1 MFKICFFFAL
11 PSGVCC
17 CKGAVSVNCGGI
29 GKKNINQQRC
39 KNNTNNYCTY
49 GSYELA
55 FAYI

>member
-1 MFKICFFFAL
+1 MFKICFFSHCRPVF
-11 PSGVCC
+11 VV
-17 CKGAVSVNCGGI
+17 CKGAVSVNSGGI
-29 GKKNINQQRC
+29 GKKNINQQKC